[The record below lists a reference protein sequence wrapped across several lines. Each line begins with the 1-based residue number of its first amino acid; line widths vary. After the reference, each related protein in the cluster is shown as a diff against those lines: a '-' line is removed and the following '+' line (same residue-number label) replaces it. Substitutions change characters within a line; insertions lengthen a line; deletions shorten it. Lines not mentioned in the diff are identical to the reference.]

1 MGKTLNKKHSELLQN
16 AEYSRKYEE
25 LQEEFNVA
33 RELIRARMQAGLTQ
47 QEVAQRM
54 GTTQS
59 VIARMESGKP
69 MPSLRSLKRY
79 AQATGN
85 RIKISFEADA

>member
-1 MGKTLNKKHSELLQN
+1 MGKKLHEKHTELMQD
-16 AEYSRKYEE
+16 AEYARKFEE
-25 LQEEFNVA
+25 QQEEFNVA

-69 MPSLRSLKRY
+69 MPSLRSLKKY

-85 RIKISFEADA
+85 KIKISFEADA